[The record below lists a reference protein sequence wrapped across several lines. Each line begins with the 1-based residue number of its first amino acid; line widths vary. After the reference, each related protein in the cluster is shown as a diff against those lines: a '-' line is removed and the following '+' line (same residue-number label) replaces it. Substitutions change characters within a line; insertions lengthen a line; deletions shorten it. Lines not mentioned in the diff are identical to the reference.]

1 VKEKA
6 MAKRLTVFY
15 SWQSDSPQALN
26 RSFIEE
32 ALLEALK
39 RLNADATL
47 EKALRDTPVEL
58 DKDIQG
64 VAGSPPIADTILR
77 KIENC
82 AVFVADLSFVGDSKS
97 GFTNKSGKPRQF
109 PNPNVLIEYGYAL
122 RCHSHTKLI
131 SVMNTAQGSPDAESI
146 PFDLRHLLWPI
157 SYHLADSS
165 APDKSNQFEKLVV
178 ALVKAISLILANHS
192 SPMVVIEKF
201 APQKPTKNAA
211 VFFENVDELFG
222 DRVSKYTFP
231 EGGKM
236 YLRLYPS
243 VIVPQINS
251 ELEARTIAIN
261 GNLQPLGRVDGC
273 GFDRNIFGAI
283 VYQTPQDGKLC
294 HFTQLFLSRELW
306 GIDAIILNADYLHQR
321 QKEWGQQPL
330 SWIANGYVEEYF
342 VKALHNYLMFS
353 QTHLQLPP
361 PLQVEAGLTGIMG
374 YPISGENNGFYGKSL
389 RDVVQWKSEIPA
401 YGKPAWEILGSFF
414 DRIWANCGIQRTSQD
429 HAALVKKFGG

>member
-1 VKEKA
+1 

-47 EKALRDTPVEL
+47 EKALREIPVEL

-64 VAGSPPIADTILR
+64 VAGSPPIAETILR

-82 AVFVADLSFVGDSKS
+82 AVFVADLSFVGESKR
-97 GFTNKSGKPRQF
+97 GFTNASGRLRRF

-146 PFDLRHLLWPI
+146 PFDLRYLLWPI

-165 APDKSNQFEKLVV
+165 AADKSSQFEKLVV
-178 ALVKAISLILANHS
+178 ALVNAIGLILTNHI
-192 SPMVVIEKF
+192 SPIPALDKF
-201 APQKPTKNAA
+201 VPQKPTKTVA

-222 DRVSKYTFP
+222 DRASGYTFP

-251 ELEARTIAIN
+251 ELEARTLAGN
-261 GNLQPLGRVDGC
+261 GNLQPVGRVDGW

-283 VYQTPQDGKLC
+283 VYQTPQDGKLY
-294 HFTQLFLSRELW
+294 HFTQLFLSREIW
-306 GIDAIILNADYLHQR
+306 GVDAQILNADYLHQR

-342 VKALHNYLMFS
+342 VKALLNYLMFA
-353 QTHLQLPP
+353 QTHLKLPP
-361 PLQVEAGLTGIMG
+361 PLQVEAGLIGIKG
-374 YPISGENNGFYGKSL
+374 YPISGENNSIRGKSL
-389 RDVVQWKSEIPA
+389 RDVVQWQSEITA
-401 YGKPAWEILGSFF
+401 YGKPTWEILGPFF
-414 DRIWANCGIQRTSQD
+414 DRIWANCGIPRTSQD
-429 HAALVKKFGG
+429 QAALAQKFTG